1 MRIRCQ
7 IHRVRVDE
15 SRISG
20 KKKLGNQDYPDTSEQ
35 GLLGP
40 AQFLRLR
47 LHERG
52 FQSKRFHDLETASKT
67 TIREPANVAPD
78 RIYPQRIR

>member
-7 IHRVRVDE
+7 IYRVRVDDN
-15 SRISG
+15 RISG
-20 KKKLGNQDYPDTSEQ
+20 KKKLRNQDYLDTSEQ

-47 LHERG
+47 LHGRG
-52 FQSKRFHDLETASKT
+52 FLSKRFHDLETASKT
-67 TIREPANVAPD
+67 TIREPANFAPD
-78 RIYPQRIR
+78 HF